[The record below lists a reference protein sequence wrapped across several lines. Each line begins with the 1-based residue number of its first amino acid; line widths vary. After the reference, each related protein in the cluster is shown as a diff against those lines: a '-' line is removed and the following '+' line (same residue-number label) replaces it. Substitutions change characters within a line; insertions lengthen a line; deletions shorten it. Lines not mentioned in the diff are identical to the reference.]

1 VGVAKRSASDL
12 NTLPPLEVAGRAGRV
27 ALELDSVGCDALIVT
42 KLENIRYLTGFT
54 GSAALLVVTPTA
66 LLLTTDNRYRD
77 QSAEQLASAG
87 VEAEI
92 AIGNGAVQL
101 DAIKL
106 LCGPSSAVGL
116 EANNVTWSSVKR
128 FTNALGDKLVATTG
142 VVERFRIVKDEG
154 EQARIGA
161 ACAIAD
167 EALSNVKKRLTES
180 PTETEFAAE
189 LEFAM
194 RERGGQGPAF
204 DTIVAS
210 GPNSAM
216 PHAQPTDRVI
226 RSGDLV
232 VVDFGSI
239 VDGYRSD
246 MTRTF
251 SVGEPSEEL
260 ARLVDAVAVAQRLGV
275 AAVAPGATGAAVDGA
290 ARASLTEAGYGEI
303 FLHSTGHGVGLDIH
317 EAPSVAVS
325 ATDILEPGT
334 VVTVEPGAYVAGR
347 AGVRIEDTLLVTDSG
362 CRPLTMST
370 KDYIL

>member
-1 VGVAKRSASDL
+1 MSAASDL
-12 NTLPPLEVAGRAGRV
+12 SVLPPLDVAGRAAKV
-27 ALELDSVGCDALIVT
+27 ALELQSAGCDALIVT

-54 GSAALLVVTPTA
+54 GSAALLVVTPSAT
-66 LLLTTDNRYRD
+66 LLTTDGRYRD
-77 QSAEQLASAG
+77 QSADQLEAAG
-87 VEAEI
+87 VVADI
-92 AIGNGAVQL
+92 VIGSGAVQL

-106 LCGPSSAVGL
+106 LCSSSSAIGL

-128 FTNALGDKLVATTG
+128 FTDALGDKLVATTG
-142 VVERFRIVKDEG
+142 LVERFRIVKDPG
-154 EQARIGA
+154 EQARIAA
-161 ACAIAD
+161 ACAVAD
-167 EALSNVKKRLTES
+167 EALSSVKNRLTEG

-189 LEFAM
+189 LEYAM
-194 RERGGQGPAF
+194 RDGGGQGPAF
-204 DTIVAS
+204 ETIVAS

-216 PHAQPTDRVI
+216 PHARPTDRVV

-260 ARLVDAVAVAQRLGV
+260 AHLVNAVAVAQRLGV
-275 AAVAPGATGAAVDGA
+275 AAVVPGASGAAVDGA
-290 ARASLTEAGYGEI
+290 ARASLTEAGYGEL

-317 EAPSVAVS
+317 EAPSVAAS
-325 ATDILEPGT
+325 ATDILASGT

>member
-1 VGVAKRSASDL
+1 MSAAPDL
-12 NTLPPLEVAGRAGRV
+12 SALPPLDVAGRV
-27 ALELDSVGCDALIVT
+27 AKVVSKLESAGCDALIVT

-54 GSAALLVVTPTA
+54 GSAALLVVTPSAT
-66 LLLTTDNRYRD
+66 LLTTDGRYRD
-77 QSAEQLASAG
+77 QSADQLEAAG
-87 VEAEI
+87 VAAEI
-92 AIGNGAVQL
+92 VIGAGGVQL

-106 LCGPSSAVGL
+106 LCRTSSAVGL

-128 FTNALGDKLVATTG
+128 FTDALGDKLVATTG
-142 VVERFRIVKDEG
+142 IVERLRIVKDPS
-154 EQARIGA
+154 EQARIAA
-161 ACAIAD
+161 ACAVAD
-167 EALSNVKKRLTES
+167 EALSSVKNRLIEG

-189 LEFAM
+189 LEYAM
-194 RERGGQGPAF
+194 RQRGGQGPAF
-204 DTIVAS
+204 ETIVAS

-216 PHAQPTDRVI
+216 PHARPTDRVI
-226 RSGDLV
+226 RRGDLV
-232 VVDFGSI
+232 VVDFGST

-251 SVGEPSEEL
+251 SIGEPSEED
-260 ARLVDAVAVAQRLGV
+260 AHLVSAVAVAQRLGV
-275 AAVAPGATGAAVDGA
+275 AAVVPGASGAAVDGA
-290 ARASLTEAGYGEI
+290 ARESLTEAGYGEL

-317 EAPSVAVS
+317 EAPSVAAS
-325 ATDILEPGT
+325 ATDILASGT

>member
-1 VGVAKRSASDL
+1 MEISSRAAKAA
-12 NTLPPLEVAGRAGRV
+12 PELERA
-27 ALELDSVGCDALIVT
+27 GCDALIVT

-54 GSAALLVVTPTA
+54 GSAALLVVTSTG

-154 EQARIGA
+154 EQARIAA

-275 AAVAPGATGAAVDGA
+275 AAVAPGASGASVDGA
-290 ARASLTEAGYGEI
+290 ARASLTDAGYGEI

-362 CRPLTMST
+362 CRPLTLST

>member
-1 VGVAKRSASDL
+1 
-12 NTLPPLEVAGRAGRV
+12 
-27 ALELDSVGCDALIVT
+27 
-42 KLENIRYLTGFT
+42 
-54 GSAALLVVTPTA
+54 LLVVTPTA
-66 LLLTTDNRYRD
+66 MLLTTDGRYRD
-77 QSAEQLASAG
+77 QSAEQLAEAG

-92 AIGNGAVQL
+92 VVGSGAAQF
-101 DAIKL
+101 DAINAT
-106 LCGPSSAVGL
+106 CSAAAAIGL
-116 EANNVTWSSVKR
+116 EANNVTWSLVRR
-128 FTNALGDKLVATTG
+128 FTDVLGDKLVATTG
-142 VVERFRIVKDEG
+142 LVERLRIVKDEG
-154 EQARIGA
+154 EQARIAA
-161 ACAIAD
+161 ACAVAD
-167 EALSNVKKRLTES
+167 AALDQVKHRLTEG

-189 LEFAM
+189 LEYAM

-204 DTIVAS
+204 ETIVAS

-216 PHAQPTDRVI
+216 PHARPTNRVVQ
-226 RSGDLV
+226 RGDLV
-232 VVDFGSI
+232 VVDFGSM

-251 SVGEPSEEL
+251 SIGDPDAEL
-260 ARLVDAVAVAQRLGV
+260 AQLVEVVAIAQALGV

-290 ARASLTEAGYGEI
+290 ARASLTEAGYGEL

-317 EAPSVAVS
+317 EAPSVAAS
-325 ATDILEPGT
+325 APDILAPGT

>member
-1 VGVAKRSASDL
+1 M
-12 NTLPPLEVAGRAGRV
+12 
-27 ALELDSVGCDALIVT
+27 
-42 KLENIRYLTGFT
+42 
-54 GSAALLVVTPTA
+54 
-66 LLLTTDNRYRD
+66 
-77 QSAEQLASAG
+77 
-87 VEAEI
+87 
-92 AIGNGAVQL
+92 
-101 DAIKL
+101 
-106 LCGPSSAVGL
+106 
-116 EANNVTWSSVKR
+116 
-128 FTNALGDKLVATTG
+128 
-142 VVERFRIVKDEG
+142 KDPG
-154 EQARIGA
+154 EQARIAA
-161 ACAIAD
+161 ACAVAD
-167 EALSNVKKRLTES
+167 EALSSVKKRLTEG

-204 DTIVAS
+204 ETIVGS

-216 PHAQPTDRVI
+216 PHARPTDRVVQP
-226 RSGDLV
+226 GDLV
-232 VVDFGSI
+232 VVDFGAI

-251 SVGEPSEEL
+251 SIGEPSEEL
-260 ARLVDAVAVAQRLGV
+260 SRLVNAVAVAQRLGV
-275 AAVAPGATGAAVDGA
+275 AAVVPGASGAAVDGA

-317 EAPSVAVS
+317 EAPAVAAG
-325 ATDILEPGT
+325 ATDILASGT

>member
-1 VGVAKRSASDL
+1 MGQSFDL
-12 NTLPPLEVAGRAGRV
+12 SSLPALAVAGRAAKVAG
-27 ALELDSVGCDALIVT
+27 ALESAGCDALVVT

-66 LLLTTDNRYRD
+66 MLLTTDGRYRD
-77 QSAEQLASAG
+77 QSAEQLAAAG
-87 VEAEI
+87 VDAEI
-92 AIGNGAVQL
+92 AIGSGAVQL
-101 DAIKL
+101 DAIKS
-106 LCGPSSAVGL
+106 LCSSSAAIGL

-128 FTNALGDKLVATTG
+128 FTDVLGDKLVATTG
-142 VVERFRIVKDEG
+142 IVERLRLVKDEG
-154 EQARIGA
+154 EQARIAA
-161 ACAIAD
+161 ACAVAD
-167 EALSNVKKRLTES
+167 AALSHVKHRLTEG

-189 LEFAM
+189 LEYAM

-204 DTIVAS
+204 ETIVAS

-216 PHAQPTDRVI
+216 PHARPTDRVVQ
-226 RSGDLV
+226 SGDLV
-232 VVDFGSI
+232 VVDFGST

-251 SVGEPSEEL
+251 SIGDPNEEL
-260 ARLVDAVAVAQRLGV
+260 ARLVEVVAIAQALGV
-275 AAVAPGATGAAVDGA
+275 AAVVPGATGAAVDGA
-290 ARASLTEAGYGEI
+290 ARASLTEAGYGEL

-317 EAPSVAVS
+317 EAPSVAAS
-325 ATDILEPGT
+325 APDILAPGI